1 MGAHLIAMADV
12 EVIAPMVALLDV
24 QDVLQSAIL
33 DVLMHVTVAKVHV
46 LRSVQLVV
54 VLTAT
59 QYVVKIVDPRVKQCA
74 VDAPMNVL
82 RIVEGAPKHVPIIV
96 LTGAFLH
103 VLANALKHAPAHVP
117 INAMGHALVC

>member
-1 MGAHLIAMADV
+1 MGAHLAVVEDV
-12 EVIAPMVALLDV
+12 ETIVLMDV
-24 QDVLQSAIL
+24 QPVAQDVIL
-33 DVLMHVTVAKVHV
+33 NVTQDALMHVMVAKAHV

-54 VLTAT
+54 ALTAT

-117 INAMGHALVC
+117 INVMAHVLVC